1 MKEVTQENSNL
12 QLDLKVDVA
21 FQRLDLGQPDDGSN
35 P

>member
-12 QLDLKVDVA
+12 QLDLKVVA
-21 FQRLDLGQPDDGSN
+21 LQRLDLGQPDDGGN